1 MQSEVWREIIYGG
14 KKPKYLFKKK
24 KTLFVFSWEFFQIGR
39 NYDMGEINKITLAL
53 LFII

>member
-1 MQSEVWREIIYGG
+1 MGG
-14 KKPKYLFKKK
+14 KSPNIYLKKK